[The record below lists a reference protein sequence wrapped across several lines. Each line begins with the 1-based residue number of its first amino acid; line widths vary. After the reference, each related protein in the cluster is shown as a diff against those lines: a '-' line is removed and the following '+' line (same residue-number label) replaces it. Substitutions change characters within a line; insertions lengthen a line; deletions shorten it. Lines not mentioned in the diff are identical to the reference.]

1 MSIER
6 LSKRMIH
13 FTARTAPALMKS
25 PRSVVTSCFLFLLIS
40 FSTSAQTTKITAAEA
55 KDHVGKN
62 RTVRGKVASTHF
74 ASKSKGE
81 PTFLN
86 LDEPYPKEAFTILIG
101 GSDRAKLGAFETK
114 YKDAAVCVTGKITS
128 FRGKPEIIATEPSQI
143 SASVSP
149 PHFGHFPFAGT
160 SRISGW
166 HT

>member
-1 MSIER
+1 M
-6 LSKRMIH
+6 
-13 FTARTAPALMKS
+13 
-25 PRSVVTSCFLFLLIS
+25 
-40 FSTSAQTTKITAAEA
+40 TSARFVITSLVLLLFAFCTAAGA

-62 RTVRGKVASTHF
+62 RTVCGKVASTHF

-101 GSDRAKLGAFETK
+101 GSDRAKLGAPETK

-149 PHFGHFPFAGT
+149 RT
-160 SRISGW
+160 SDTFLCR
-166 HT
+166 